1 MQPQDTQPEHTPKL
15 AGIPGMTGFR
25 AFTLIWIGQ
34 VVSLLGTAMSQFALT
49 LWAWEL
55 TGSAT
60 ALALVGVFSFAP
72 VVLVSPIAG
81 ALVDRMDRKTTM
93 MLSDLMAGL
102 ATLAIFLLHASGS
115 LEVWHLYVAGAFT
128 GIFNSFQFPAYSS
141 AISTMLD
148 KSQYARASG
157 MLGLA
162 ESASGILAPPIAGA
176 LFVLIGLRGL
186 LLFDIVTFVFAISL
200 LLLVHIP
207 NPVVTEEGKKSRSRG
222 FWREVSYGFT
232 YIFQRPSLLG
242 LQMVF
247 FFINL
252 TATFAFIVLTPMI
265 LSRTAQSPNSEL
277 ILGTVQ
283 SFAGVGGV
291 VGGLLLTVWGGP
303 KRRVHGILLGMTAA
317 SILGM
322 FPLALGV
329 LPVFWFIGSF
339 FNSFFLPTI
348 NGSNQAIWQAKV
360 APDIQG
366 RVFAVRRLIAQITA
380 PLAMLIAGPLADNVF
395 EPAMMPG
402 GALAGVF
409 GGLVGTGP
417 GAGMALMFLI
427 SGILGI
433 FVGLGGYAFYV
444 IRHAEDILP
453 DHQKAAGVAP

>member
-1 MQPQDTQPEHTPKL
+1 
-15 AGIPGMTGFR
+15 
-25 AFTLIWIGQ
+25 
-34 VVSLLGTAMSQFALT
+34 
-49 LWAWEL
+49 
-55 TGSAT
+55 
-60 ALALVGVFSFAP
+60 
-72 VVLVSPIAG
+72 
-81 ALVDRMDRKTTM
+81 
-93 MLSDLMAGL
+93 
-102 ATLAIFLLHASGS
+102 
-115 LEVWHLYVAGAFT
+115 
-128 GIFNSFQFPAYSS
+128 
-141 AISTMLD
+141 
-148 KSQYARASG
+148 
-157 MLGLA
+157 
-162 ESASGILAPPIAGA
+162 
-176 LFVLIGLRGL
+176 
-186 LLFDIVTFVFAISL
+186 
-200 LLLVHIP
+200 
-207 NPVVTEEGKKSRSRG
+207 
-222 FWREVSYGFT
+222 
-232 YIFQRPSLLG
+232 
-242 LQMVF
+242 
-247 FFINL
+247 
-252 TATFAFIVLTPMI
+252 
-265 LSRTAQSPNSEL
+265 
-277 ILGTVQ
+277 
-283 SFAGVGGV
+283 
-291 VGGLLLTVWGGP
+291 VWGGP